1 MSRYLKTSTSIG
13 KLEAMQAKADQ
24 LAAQYSTYDEETSDL
39 IFGISASIELA
50 LERLRQE
57 EDARNERMSNLR
69 NTFKF

>member
-24 LAAQYSTYDEETSDL
+24 LADQYSTYDEETSDL

-57 EDARNERMSNLR
+57 EDARNERVSHLR
-69 NTFKF
+69 DKFKF

>member
-24 LAAQYSTYDEETSDL
+24 LAVQYSKYDLETAEL
-39 IFGISASIELA
+39 IFGVSASIELA

-57 EDARNERMSNLR
+57 EEARNERVSSLR
-69 NTFKF
+69 DKFKF

>member
-1 MSRYLKTSTSIG
+1 MSKYLKTSTSIG

-24 LAAQYSTYDEETSDL
+24 LAVQYSKYDLETAEL

-57 EDARNERMSNLR
+57 EEARNERVSSLR
-69 NTFKF
+69 DKFKF

>member
-24 LAAQYSTYDEETSDL
+24 LAVQYSKYDLETAEL
-39 IFGISASIELA
+39 IFGVSASIELA

-57 EDARNERMSNLR
+57 EDARNERVSSLR
-69 NTFKF
+69 DKFKF

>member
-57 EDARNERMSNLR
+57 EDARNERVSNLR
-69 NTFKF
+69 DKFKF

>member
-24 LAAQYSTYDEETSDL
+24 LAAQYSTYDEETSEL

-57 EDARNERMSNLR
+57 EDARNERVSHLR
-69 NTFKF
+69 DKFKF

>member
-24 LAAQYSTYDEETSDL
+24 LAVQYSKYDLETAEL
-39 IFGISASIELA
+39 IFGVSASIELA

-57 EDARNERMSNLR
+57 EGDRNERVSNLR
-69 NTFKF
+69 EVFKF

>member
-13 KLEAMQAKADQ
+13 KLEAMQSKADQ
-24 LAAQYSTYDEETSDL
+24 LAAQYSTYDEETSEL

-57 EDARNERMSNLR
+57 EDARNERVSHLR
-69 NTFKF
+69 DKFKF

>member
-24 LAAQYSTYDEETSDL
+24 LADQYSTYDEETSDL

-57 EDARNERMSNLR
+57 EDARNERVSNLR
-69 NTFKF
+69 KMFKL

>member
-24 LAAQYSTYDEETSDL
+24 LAVQYSKYDLETAEL
-39 IFGISASIELA
+39 IFGVSASIELA

-57 EDARNERMSNLR
+57 EDARNERVSNLR
-69 NTFKF
+69 DKFKF

>member
-57 EDARNERMSNLR
+57 EDARNERVSNLR
-69 NTFKF
+69 KMFKL

>member
-24 LAAQYSTYDEETSDL
+24 LAVQYSKYDLETAEL

-57 EDARNERMSNLR
+57 EDARNERVSNLR
-69 NTFKF
+69 DKFKF

>member
-57 EDARNERMSNLR
+57 EDARNKRVSNLR
-69 NTFKF
+69 DKFKF